1 MSNPFF
7 KNHGPFNILEILKIL
22 KIDHDNIFNKKE
34 DIYDV
39 KDLFSSSSEDVTF
52 FILKNIKRL
61 LIIQKHLIALQQT
74 A

>member
-22 KIDHDNIFNKKE
+22 KINHDNIFNKKE

-61 LIIQKHLIALQQT
+61 LIIQKHLIASQQT